1 TDKTQLKVTP
11 TTILFNV
18 VFALRANDDPS
29 VINCLHTL
37 SRRIAM
43 VLQHEEC
50 RCQYLT
56 RESKMIL
63 ALQDEVSAV
72 ADANEACA
80 RLVWCG
86 STSTVGW
93 K

>member
-1 TDKTQLKVTP
+1 M
-11 TTILFNV
+11 ILFNV

-37 SRRIAM
+37 SRCIAT
-43 VLQHEEC
+43 VLQHEE
-50 RCQYLT
+50 RHCQYLT

-72 ADANEACA
+72 ADANEGPQSPFHHILPKCKLASDLKEA
-80 RLVWCG
+80 
-86 STSTVGW
+86 
-93 K
+93 

>member
-1 TDKTQLKVTP
+1 EGNTSTP
-11 TTILFNV
+11 TMILFNV

-37 SRRIAM
+37 SRRIAT
-43 VLQHEEC
+43 VLQHNER

-63 ALQDEVSAV
+63 ALQDEVSDV
-72 ADANEACA
+72 ADATTVCA

-86 STSTVGW
+86 STSTAGW